1 MAIGL
6 YSDSDWAGSLE
17 SRTSTDC
24 HVAIVCGAVVAR
36 TTPHATR
43 TASYQQPRC
52 GTETFFS
59 AAREAIYLRDL
70 IALDFGQL
78 CGKRAD
84 SSLVQASKCIGP
96 GAKLRHLEVCEFYVQ
111 GALQSKQIKVKG
123 TFNCANFL
131 TKHPK
136 SGTKVKQA
144 LDRKCMKL
152 ATEKTCYHRLNAS
165 PSRSPL

>member
-36 TTPHATR
+36 TTHTQPELPATSSPDAELR
-43 TASYQQPRC
+43 R
-52 GTETFFS
+52 FS
-59 AAREAIYLRDL
+59 RAAREAIYLRDL

-84 SSLVQASKCIGP
+84 SSLVQASKRIGP
-96 GAKLRHLEVCEFYVQ
+96 GAKLRHLKVCEFYVQ
-111 GALQSKQIKVKG
+111 RALQSKQIKVKG

-144 LDRKCMKL
+144 LDWECMKL